1 MKYLEDAISI
11 ALKRSPLREMYRD
24 SQHGLT
30 IDLSGPEGNAFAV
43 LGTAKNLAKQLDK
56 DWKQIQD
63 EMTSGDYDNL
73 LDVFE
78 REFGSVVTLLNRP

>member
-1 MKYLEDAISI
+1 MKL
-11 ALKRSPLREMYRD
+11 LREMYRD

-43 LGTAKNLAKQLDK
+43 LGVAKNLAKQLDK

-63 EMTSGDYDNL
+63 EMSSGDYDNL